1 MMRSLFLVLFTLCCV
16 LPVPG
21 QEAVDE
27 EQEKKLGWS
36 NVADLGFVLTA
47 GNSSTSTFSFDDKL
61 TYAWARAD
69 FIFRAG
75 ALRVQTTDDP
85 FAVGTPEDFEVI
97 EDLARELDTE
107 RYYFNG
113 NYQKNITDR
122 FFWLAG
128 GSWDKDTNAG
138 IENRTVVFGGIG
150 NTWKD
155 TERTHF
161 KTDYTVTFT
170 RRIDET
176 PDPERDEKFSELRL
190 GWNYRRRLAAHSKFD
205 SDLVVFATISDF
217 SDNRFVTINSVTT
230 DLTGTFALRFSL
242 EFRYQNIPALE
253 EIDLETPEGLPIGEV
268 VVRKTKLDSVMK
280 FSFVV
285 TL

>member
-1 MMRSLFLVLFTLCCV
+1 MMRSLFLLLFTLCCA
-16 LPVPG
+16 LPVPAQG
-21 QEAVDE
+21 AQGE
-27 EQEKKLGWS
+27 EEEKKLGWS
-36 NVADLGFVLTA
+36 NVADLGFVLIA

-61 TYAWARAD
+61 SYAWERAD

-75 ALRVQTTDDP
+75 TLRVQTTDDP
-85 FAVGTPEDFEVI
+85 FAVGSPDDFEVL
-97 EDLARELDTE
+97 EDLTRELDTE
-107 RYYFNG
+107 RYYFDG
-113 NYQKNITDR
+113 NYQKDITGR

-128 GSWDKDTNAG
+128 GGWDKDTNAG
-138 IENRTVVFGGIG
+138 IENRTVIFGGIG

-155 TERTHF
+155 NERTTF

-170 RRIDET
+170 RRVDEI

-190 GWNYRRRLAAHSKFD
+190 GWDYQQQLAAHTKFD
-205 SDLVVFATISDF
+205 SDWVFFATISDF

-230 DLTGTFALRFSL
+230 NMTDRFALRFSL
-242 EFRYQNIPALE
+242 EFRYQNVPALE
-253 EIDLETPEGLPIGEV
+253 EIDLEIPEGLPMGEV
-268 VVRKTKLDSVMK
+268 VVRKKKLDSVMK

>member
-107 RYYFNG
+107 RYDFNG
-113 NYQKNITDR
+113 NTK
-122 FFWLAG
+122 
-128 GSWDKDTNAG
+128 
-138 IENRTVVFGGIG
+138 RTSP
-150 NTWKD
+150 TA
-155 TERTHF
+155 
-161 KTDYTVTFT
+161 
-170 RRIDET
+170 
-176 PDPERDEKFSELRL
+176 FS
-190 GWNYRRRLAAHSKFD
+190 
-205 SDLVVFATISDF
+205 
-217 SDNRFVTINSVTT
+217 
-230 DLTGTFALRFSL
+230 
-242 EFRYQNIPALE
+242 
-253 EIDLETPEGLPIGEV
+253 GLPAVAGTRI
-268 VVRKTKLDSVMK
+268 RTRASR
-280 FSFVV
+280 
-285 TL
+285 TAP